1 MKENDVMYFHTISEL
16 QTSVENDLKI
26 LKKKSG
32 EYSEAIGEKLRS
44 GNTASDS
51 AEMAELKEKLEGPV
65 DPKKKKPVKKK
76 DQKANWYDLGHISVY
91 DGIGP
96 KGELEI
102 YFKAL
107 EELKSKIERLEKIKT
122 AIDDLISKGV
132 KRELGCMA
140 LLNHDLTLQISFIT
154 ARQPKTKF
162 TYKSIFNVPGELIHE
177 IKI

>member
-1 MKENDVMYFHTISEL
+1 M
-16 QTSVENDLKI
+16 
-26 LKKKSG
+26 
-32 EYSEAIGEKLRS
+32 
-44 GNTASDS
+44 
-51 AEMAELKEKLEGPV
+51 
-65 DPKKKKPVKKK
+65 
-76 DQKANWYDLGHISVY
+76 GHISVY

-107 EELKSKIERLEKIKT
+107 EELKSKIERLEKIKA
-122 AIDDLISKGV
+122 AIDDLIAKGV

-154 ARQPKTKF
+154 ARQPKAKF